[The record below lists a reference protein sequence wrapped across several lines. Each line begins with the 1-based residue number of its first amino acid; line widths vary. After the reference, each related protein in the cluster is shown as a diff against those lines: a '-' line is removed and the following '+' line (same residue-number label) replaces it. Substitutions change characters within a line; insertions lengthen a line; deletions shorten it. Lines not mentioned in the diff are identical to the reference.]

1 MPKKNHTASAL
12 ASLEDSL
19 NDLLVVKGP
28 KLSEKAK
35 KTIVQ
40 FLPYIALL
48 LGLFGVIN
56 WWELWTWGHVG
67 STEVNFAHEYARTYN
82 TELYVPSRMTFAVW
96 AGLVLIALQVVLY
109 YASYTGL
116 RLRKKSGWNLLF
128 YASIASLAYG
138 FFLLFYNQDLWP
150 FLRSILSTTA
160 GFYFLFQVRAHYI
173 PHDSKSPAQ
182 TTK

>member
-1 MPKKNHTASAL
+1 MPKKNHATSAL

-19 NDLLVVKGP
+19 NNLLVVKGP

-67 STEVNFAHEYARTYN
+67 QTEVNFAKEYAQTYN

-96 AGLVLIALQVVLY
+96 AGLVLMALQVALY

-116 RLRKKSGWNLLF
+116 RLRKKAGWNLLF
-128 YASIASLAYG
+128 YAGIASLAYS
-138 FFLLFYNQDLWP
+138 FFLLFYNQDLGP

-160 GFYFLFQVRAHYI
+160 GFYFLFQVRALYVI
-173 PHDSKSPAQ
+173 PVERS
-182 TTK
+182 TK